1 MYEVVNNNFSVAEFG
16 TIAEAVEHIK
26 YLPAGRYIVRHY
38 RNVSDDLAV
47 APRLGNIAV
56 NKQ

>member
-1 MYEVVNNNFSVAEFG
+1 MYEIVKDNFSVAEFS
-16 TIAEAVEHIK
+16 TMTEAVEHIK

-38 RNVSDDLAV
+38 RYISDDLAI

-56 NKQ
+56 NKR

>member
-1 MYEVVNNNFSVAEFG
+1 MYEVINGNFSVAEFS
-16 TIAEAVEHIK
+16 TIIEAVEHIK

-38 RNVSDDLAV
+38 RNVSDELAV

>member
-16 TIAEAVEHIK
+16 TMAEALEHIK

-38 RNVSDDLAV
+38 RNITDDLAV
-47 APRLGNIAV
+47 APRLGNYVI
-56 NKQ
+56 NKR